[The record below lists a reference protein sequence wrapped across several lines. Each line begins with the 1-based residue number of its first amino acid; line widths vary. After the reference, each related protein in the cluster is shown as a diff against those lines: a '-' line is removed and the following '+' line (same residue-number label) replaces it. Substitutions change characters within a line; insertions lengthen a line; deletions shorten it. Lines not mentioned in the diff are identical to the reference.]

1 MADNTIDSLVL
12 EISSNSAGAEKALDK
27 LSDSLAKL
35 QKSMNLVSNSKL
47 GGFNAAIKNL
57 KDSLTGFSGVGNLE
71 KGITQ
76 IQRLSRLNSDGLSKA
91 AVGLSEVSGALKGM
105 NGISIP
111 NLDGLELFI
120 ANIRKFGGKNV
131 GAATK
136 NLSVIA
142 RDLVNLVSELN
153 QVGAITFDFSGL
165 QSLVQSISNLGLSK
179 AVNATKNMKTLK
191 EQLLRFISGLNG
203 IGKLNFDVSGL
214 NELVTALS
222 KLGYSAALKA
232 PANIRELADSMRYL
246 LSTLSQA
253 PNVSQNVIQTAN
265 AMAQLAA
272 SGGRAGVAS
281 KALANGFNILP
292 ASASK
297 ARKGFSG
304 LAGAIGKFYATYW
317 LLIRALGGFRKAID
331 ISSDL
336 TEVQNV
342 VDVTFGEM
350 SDAIN
355 DFAKSALQN
364 YGMSELM
371 AKNIASRFQAM
382 GVSMGF
388 SRKEMAEMSIE
399 LTKLTGNMASFWN
412 VSQEEIAKKLQSIFT
427 GETEPLRAV
436 GLDLSFATVEAWAFA
451 QGIDADMQK
460 MTQAEKTMLRYQYVM
475 ANTGMVAGDFL
486 ATIHSWHNQLVLLAG
501 GFQEL
506 GKSVGTILKNAFK
519 PFIEALNSVMGSI
532 IQFAET
538 VSNALGA
545 IFGWKYEKGGGT
557 ATEDIE
563 YGAGAAEDMEDALG
577 GAADNAKKLNKY
589 IAGWHEVNNMTSNE
603 ESGGSGG
610 GGGAGGGGLSDADGG
625 KWVRTE
631 TIWEE
636 YKSSIDSLQGLGNY
650 VRDTLIKAMESIDW
664 ESVYEKTRG
673 FGTGLAEFL
682 NGLLDYDGEGR
693 TLFGEVGKTFANT
706 LNAIIYSA
714 QSFATTFN
722 FEQFGVNI
730 ADGIN
735 NFFQNFDFAALANT
749 IDLWVQGIWTTIKTT
764 IQEIDWKKVWDGVKD
779 FISEIDIETVEIVI
793 GAITIKNIG
802 EAVLSKTLKETV
814 GKKISTAIVKGFS
827 FAGIGKLLSK
837 AFPSSTIIQTITTEM
852 ATTGASLPAV
862 LSGAILVPIKTFF
875 FTTIPATITSAFS
888 SVGTAIGLSGTAAV
902 VGGGALIVGAIA
914 AVVTAIVAAVT
925 HWDEIKVFFTET
937 IPSWWNGTAMP
948 FFLSIPDNLL
958 KIWENVKKSAS
969 EKWGEFLSYMQSI
982 PSKVS
987 EIIASIGDWFSQLPS
1002 KIGFGLGYALG
1013 TITKWAVNVYE
1024 YLKNKIPEI
1033 ISSVGKWFG
1042 GMKDKIGES
1051 IDKFLTETLPRWKQN
1066 VSNFFFEKI
1075 PEIISNAADKFMKF
1089 KDQVGES
1096 IGKFITE
1103 TLPKWKENV
1112 ISFFSNKVPEI
1123 IKEVKGFFGD
1133 FKNQMMDVG
1142 ENIVRGLW
1150 DGIENMVGW
1159 IGDKI
1164 SGFVQGVINGFKEGF
1179 DEHSPSKVAFKIGDF
1194 WTVGLGNGMVEGFS
1208 DIYHQIDQF
1217 TSNVGKTHIPV
1228 PKLNTTVPKVD
1239 FQTNGYDV
1247 GKVKSTLQMEMDS
1260 RTAEQ
1265 QWEIRQQN
1273 ELLREQNEL
1282 LRGIYEKPVLT
1293 DDDVFNATRRGQNRF
1308 QRRTF
1313 KTGWAGVD

>member
-1 MADNTIDSLVL
+1 MADNTIDSLAL

-27 LSDSLAKL
+27 LAGSLARL

-91 AVGLSEVSGALKGM
+91 AVGLTEVSDALKGM

-214 NELVTALS
+214 NELVSALS
-222 KLGYSAALKA
+222 KLGYSASLKA

-253 PNVSQNVIQTAN
+253 PNVSQNVIQMAN

-342 VDVTFGEM
+342 VDITFGEM
-350 SDAIN
+350 SDTIN

-371 AKNIASRFQAM
+371 AKQIASRFQAM

-388 SRKEMAEMSIE
+388 NRKQMAEMSIE
-399 LTKLTGNMASFWN
+399 LTKLTGDMASFWN
-412 VSQEEIAKKLQSIFT
+412 VSQEGIAQKLQSIFT
-427 GETEPLRAV
+427 GETEPLRSV
-436 GLDLSFATVEAWAFA
+436 GLDLSFATVEAWALSE
-451 QGIDADMQK
+451 GLDADMQS

-475 ANTGMVAGDFL
+475 RNTGMVSGDFL
-486 ATIHSWHNQLVLLAG
+486 ATLHSWHNQLVLLSG
-501 GFQEL
+501 GFHEL
-506 GKSVGTILKNAFK
+506 GKSVGNILKNAFK

-563 YGAGAAEDMEDALG
+563 YGASAADDMEDALG

-589 IAGWHEVNNMTSNE
+589 IAGWHELNIMNTNDD
-603 ESGGSGG
+603 SGGSGG
-610 GGGAGGGGLSDADGG
+610 GASGGSGIAGANGGE
-625 KWVRTE
+625 WIRTE
-631 TIWEE
+631 SMWES
-636 YKSSIDSLQGLGNY
+636 YTSSIDSLQGLGNY
-650 VRDTLIKAMESIDW
+650 IRDTLIKAMESIDW

-1260 RTAEQ
+1260 RAAEQ

>member
-1 MADNTIDSLVL
+1 
-12 EISSNSAGAEKALDK
+12 
-27 LSDSLAKL
+27 
-35 QKSMNLVSNSKL
+35 
-47 GGFNAAIKNL
+47 
-57 KDSLTGFSGVGNLE
+57 
-71 KGITQ
+71 
-76 IQRLSRLNSDGLSKA
+76 
-91 AVGLSEVSGALKGM
+91 
-105 NGISIP
+105 
-111 NLDGLELFI
+111 
-120 ANIRKFGGKNV
+120 
-131 GAATK
+131 
-136 NLSVIA
+136 
-142 RDLVNLVSELN
+142 
-153 QVGAITFDFSGL
+153 
-165 QSLVQSISNLGLSK
+165 
-179 AVNATKNMKTLK
+179 
-191 EQLLRFISGLNG
+191 
-203 IGKLNFDVSGL
+203 
-214 NELVTALS
+214 
-222 KLGYSAALKA
+222 
-232 PANIRELADSMRYL
+232 
-246 LSTLSQA
+246 
-253 PNVSQNVIQTAN
+253 
-265 AMAQLAA
+265 
-272 SGGRAGVAS
+272 
-281 KALANGFNILP
+281 
-292 ASASK
+292 
-297 ARKGFSG
+297 
-304 LAGAIGKFYATYW
+304 
-317 LLIRALGGFRKAID
+317 
-331 ISSDL
+331 
-336 TEVQNV
+336 
-342 VDVTFGEM
+342 
-350 SDAIN
+350 
-355 DFAKSALQN
+355 
-364 YGMSELM
+364 
-371 AKNIASRFQAM
+371 
-382 GVSMGF
+382 
-388 SRKEMAEMSIE
+388 
-399 LTKLTGNMASFWN
+399 
-412 VSQEEIAKKLQSIFT
+412 
-427 GETEPLRAV
+427 
-436 GLDLSFATVEAWAFA
+436 
-451 QGIDADMQK
+451 MQK
-460 MTQAEKTMLRYQYVM
+460 MTQAEKTMLRYQYVL
-475 ANTGMVAGDFL
+475 ANTGAASGDFL
-486 ATIHSWHNQLVLLAG
+486 RTINSWHNQLVLLVG
-501 GFQEL
+501 GFQQL
-506 GKSVGTILKNAFK
+506 GSIVGGVLINAFK
-519 PFIEALNSVMGSI
+519 PFIQALNSVMGAVI
-532 IQFAET
+532 NFAQV
-538 VSNALGA
+538 VSDALGA
-545 IFGWKYEKGGGT
+545 IFGWEYQTGGGVAQDLET
-557 ATEDIE
+557 
-563 YGAGAAEDMEDALG
+563 GAGAAGGIENAMG
-577 GAADNAKKLNKY
+577 GAADKAKEMNKY
-589 IAGWHEVNNMTSNE
+589 IAGWHELNIMNTNDD
-603 ESGGSGG
+603 SGGSGG
-610 GGGAGGGGLSDADGG
+610 GASGGGASGGSGAGGGNWIQKESL
-625 KWVRTE
+625 
-631 TIWEE
+631 WEK
-636 YKSSIDSLQGLGNY
+636 YTSSIDSLQGLGNY
-650 VRDTLIKAMESIDW
+650 IRDTLIKAMESIDW

-1051 IDKFLTETLPRWKQN
+1051 IDKFFTETLPRWKQN

-1179 DEHSPSKVAFKIGDF
+1179 DEHSPSKIAFKIGDF

-1208 DIYHQIDQF
+1208 DIYHQIAQF

-1228 PKLNTTVPKVD
+1228 PKLNTTIPKVD
-1239 FQTNGYDV
+1239 FQTNAYDV
-1247 GKVKSTLQMEMDS
+1247 GKIKSTLQMEMDS
-1260 RTAEQ
+1260 RAAEQ

>member
-27 LSDSLAKL
+27 LASSLAKL
-35 QKSMNLVSNSKL
+35 QKSMNLISNSKL
-47 GGFNAAIKNL
+47 CGFNAAIKNL

-214 NELVTALS
+214 NELVSALS

-253 PNVSQNVIQTAN
+253 PNVSQNVIQMAN

-292 ASASK
+292 ASALK

-350 SDAIN
+350 SDTIN

-371 AKNIASRFQAM
+371 AKKIAGQFQAM

-388 SRKEMAEMSIE
+388 NRKQMAEMSIE
-399 LTKLTGNMASFWN
+399 LTKLTGDMASFWN
-412 VSQEEIAKKLQSIFT
+412 VSQEGIAKKLQSIFT
-427 GETEPLRAV
+427 GETEPLRSV
-436 GLDLSFATVEAWAFA
+436 GLDLSFATVEAWALSE
-451 QGIDADMQK
+451 GLDADMQS

-475 ANTGMVAGDFL
+475 RNTGMVSGDFL
-486 ATIHSWHNQLVLLAG
+486 ATLHSWHNQLVLLSG
-501 GFQEL
+501 GFHEL
-506 GKSVGTILKNAFK
+506 GKSVGNILKNAFK

-545 IFGWKYEKGGGT
+545 IFGWKYEKDGGT

-563 YGAGAAEDMEDALG
+563 YGASAADDMEDALG

-589 IAGWHEVNNMTSNE
+589 IAGWHELNIMNTNDDSGGSSGGA
-603 ESGGSGG
+603 SGGSGTAGANG
-610 GGGAGGGGLSDADGG
+610 GE
-625 KWVRTE
+625 WMRTE
-631 TIWEE
+631 SMWES
-636 YKSSIDSLQGLGNY
+636 YTSSIDSLQGLGGY
-650 VRDTLIKAMESIDW
+650 IRDTLIKAMESIDW

-722 FEQFGVNI
+722 FEQFGINI

-779 FISEIDIETVEIVI
+779 FISEIDLETVEIVI

-837 AFPSSTIIQTITTEM
+837 AFPGSTIIQTITTEM

-862 LSGAILVPIKTFF
+862 LSGVILVPIKTFF

-888 SVGTAIGLSGTAAV
+888 AVGTAIGLSGTAAV

-958 KIWENVKKSAS
+958 KVWENVKKSAS
-969 EKWGEFLSYMQSI
+969 EKWGEFLNYMQGI

-987 EIIASIGDWFSQLPS
+987 ETIASIGDWFSQLPG

-1033 ISSVGKWFG
+1033 VSSVGKWFG
-1042 GMKDKIGES
+1042 EMKDKIGES
-1051 IDKFLTETLPRWKQN
+1051 INKFLTETLPRWKQN

-1133 FKNQMMDVG
+1133 FKNQMVEIG
-1142 ENIVRGLW
+1142 ENIIRGLW
-1150 DGIENMVGW
+1150 DGIENMVDWLGTR
-1159 IGDKI
+1159 I

-1179 DEHSPSKVAFKIGDF
+1179 DEHSPSKISFKIGDF

-1208 DIYHQIDQF
+1208 DIYRQIDQF
-1217 TSNVGKTHIPV
+1217 TSNVGKTHIPI

-1260 RTAEQ
+1260 RAAEQ